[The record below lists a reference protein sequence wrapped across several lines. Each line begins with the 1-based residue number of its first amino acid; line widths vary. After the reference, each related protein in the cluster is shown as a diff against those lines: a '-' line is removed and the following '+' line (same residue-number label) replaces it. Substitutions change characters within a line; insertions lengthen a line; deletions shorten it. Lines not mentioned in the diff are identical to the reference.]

1 LSSAE
6 FDDVLRA
13 CGFAMASASENVA
26 PADRRMYATRDVTG
40 TVESVPLITSSILAK
55 KLAENLDG
63 LVMDVKSG
71 RAAFMQ
77 SDADA
82 DRLLQS
88 IVDVGSAAGV
98 RVTALRTDMDHPL
111 GLSHGNALEVAEI
124 VDCLH
129 GRGPR
134 DTMELSYALAIE
146 MLLLAHVAKDAGSA
160 RAMLEQKL
168 ADGTVLRRLQRNV
181 ELQGGDPRVLEDATL
196 LGRAPVVVPVTAS
209 RSGFVADV
217 DPLAIGHAIVDL
229 GGGRRAPSDA
239 VDPLVGVVLERT
251 LGESVHSGE
260 PLAFVHART
269 AAAADAAVAA
279 VVRAMPIG
287 EERRLRRPLVQ
298 RRVVGN

>member
-1 LSSAE
+1 
-6 FDDVLRA
+6 
-13 CGFAMASASENVA
+13 
-26 PADRRMYATRDVTG
+26 VTG

-124 VDCLH
+124 ADCLH

-146 MLLLAHVAKDAGSA
+146 MLLLARVAKDAGSA

-181 ELQGGDPRVLEDATL
+181 ELQGGDPRVLDDAAL

-229 GGGRRAPSDA
+229 GGGRRA
-239 VDPLVGVVLERT
+239 
-251 LGESVHSGE
+251 
-260 PLAFVHART
+260 LAHP
-269 AAAADAAVAA
+269 AAAQG
-279 VVRAMPIG
+279 RHG
-287 EERRLRRPLVQ
+287 L
-298 RRVVGN
+298 